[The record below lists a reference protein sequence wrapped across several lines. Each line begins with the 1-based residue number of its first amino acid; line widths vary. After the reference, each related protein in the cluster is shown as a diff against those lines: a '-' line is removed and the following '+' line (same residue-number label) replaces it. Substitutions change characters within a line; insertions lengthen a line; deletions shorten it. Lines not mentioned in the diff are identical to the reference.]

1 MNKLYRSR
9 KDSILAGVCGGLGQ
23 YLSIDSTLVRLF
35 FAFLTFF
42 NLLGL
47 WVYIMLAL
55 VMPRVLEGEEELTAP
70 LPLSENPKAKKIIGS
85 GMVVLGVLAL
95 VARLRIPWLRSFDL
109 WPVMLIL
116 FGIVLLARVFMVED

>member
-85 GMVVLGVLAL
+85 GMVVLGALAL

-109 WPVMLIL
+109 WPIMLIL
-116 FGIVLLARVFMVED
+116 IGIVLLARVFNVED